1 MNKRIVAEQI
11 FLAGIERVLPVKL
24 INKSISLRDNV
35 LLINDMGFD
44 INALENIYVIGAGK
58 ASALMGAEVERI
70 LGDRITDGHIVVK
83 YGHSYPLNKV
93 KVTEA
98 GHPVPDSKGF
108 TATRSI
114 LEIATRADV
123 NDLVICLLSGGGSA
137 LLPDFPEGSSEE
149 EIMIVN
155 NLLVKC
161 GATIREINTVRKH
174 LSNVKGGQL
183 ARAVYPAT
191 LISLILSD
199 VNGDPLDVIASG
211 PTVPDPS
218 TFHQALDIV
227 RQFDLANSLPESI
240 LSCLIKGA
248 EGIRSETPKSE
259 DKVFDK
265 THNILIGNN
274 KLALEASKTK
284 AAELNLNTEI
294 ISDRIDGDVSEVSEY
309 IIKTALKYQEI
320 HL

>member
-137 LLPDFPEGSSEE
+137 LLPDFPEGSSEAA
-149 EIMIVN
+149 IMIVN

-161 GATIREINTVRKH
+161 SATIRR
-174 LSNVKGGQL
+174 
-183 ARAVYPAT
+183 
-191 LISLILSD
+191 
-199 VNGDPLDVIASG
+199 
-211 PTVPDPS
+211 
-218 TFHQALDIV
+218 
-227 RQFDLANSLPESI
+227 SI
-240 LSCLIKGA
+240 L
-248 EGIRSETPKSE
+248 
-259 DKVFDK
+259 
-265 THNILIGNN
+265 
-274 KLALEASKTK
+274 
-284 AAELNLNTEI
+284 
-294 ISDRIDGDVSEVSEY
+294 
-309 IIKTALKYQEI
+309 
-320 HL
+320 